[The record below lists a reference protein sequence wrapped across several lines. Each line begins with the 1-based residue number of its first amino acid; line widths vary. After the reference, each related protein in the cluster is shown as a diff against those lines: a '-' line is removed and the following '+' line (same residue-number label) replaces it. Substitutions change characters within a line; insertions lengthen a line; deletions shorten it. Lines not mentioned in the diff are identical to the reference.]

1 MLSNL
6 RRHLLTQPS
15 SIALLEQ
22 MRYEA
27 ILLSDRTVVETSY
40 VQQGA
45 GEPSIVL
52 LHGFDSSLLEFRAIV
67 PLLAQQHS
75 VWAIDLLGFGF
86 SKRQPQMAVNPTRIR
101 QHLYQVW
108 QQINQPIVLVGASM
122 GGAVAIDFALHH
134 PTCVEAVVLIDS
146 VGFSGS
152 FSGQWLPPALDELAT
167 GWLRWRKQAALTA
180 ATLSS
185 NLLLIDA
192 IACSLLHQ
200 DLPYWGDAIASFTRS
215 GGYTH
220 LSNRIAQLQHPTLIL
235 WGTTDDVL
243 GTADAF
249 RFEQAIAHSQLHWL
263 PCGHVPHLELP
274 QATVHSILTFL
285 ATIKR

>member
-27 ILLSDRTVVETSY
+27 ILLPDRTVVETSY

-152 FSGQWLPPALDELAT
+152 FSGQWLPPAIV
-167 GWLRWRKQAALTA
+167 KFAADRRDRVLTA
-180 ATLSS
+180 ASRFA
-185 NLLLIDA
+185 LLGRRDRLIYA
-192 IACSLLHQ
+192 QWWLHPSVQ
-200 DLPYWGDAIASFTRS
+200 
-215 GGYTH
+215 
-220 LSNRIAQLQHPTLIL
+220 SNRSTSAPNADFVGHNRRCARNSRRLQ
-235 WGTTDDVL
+235 V
-243 GTADAF
+243 
-249 RFEQAIAHSQLHWL
+249 
-263 PCGHVPHLELP
+263 
-274 QATVHSILTFL
+274 
-285 ATIKR
+285 